1 MFKDKLREIREDRNI
16 TQVQMASI
24 LNMSATGYGS
34 YERGETE
41 PNILTLQK
49 ICKVLNISSDYLLE
63 INKDTDY
70 VKAFNNDLDKIAQT
84 LEDIKK
90 KYK

>member
-1 MFKDKLREIREDRNI
+1 MFKDRLREVREDRNI

-24 LNMSATGYGS
+24 LNMSSTGYGS

-49 ICKVLNISSDYLLE
+49 ICKILNVSSDYLLG
-63 INKDTDY
+63 INRDTDY
-70 VKAFNNDLDKIAQT
+70 VKSFSNDLEILTQT
-84 LEDIKK
+84 IEEIKK